1 MTIEPKYTDPRNYGD
16 VRDIKDIEYIV
27 VQSFSKRPTA
37 HYHIIKGKIYQII
50 PDEYISESVNGPKLT
65 HFGKYHGICTKY
77 NSISINIDENC
88 SNKDIQLLSYLIMS
102 IKRKYNVKKEKIIR
116 QLEVTGEADPLRF
129 FDSEEWNKKVINRI
143 IDMQ

>member
-1 MTIEPKYTDPRNYGD
+1 
-16 VRDIKDIEYIV
+16 
-27 VQSFSKRPTA
+27 
-37 HYHIIKGKIYQII
+37 
-50 PDEYISESVNGPKLT
+50 
-65 HFGKYHGICTKY
+65 
-77 NSISINIDENC
+77 
-88 SNKDIQLLSYLIMS
+88 MS